1 MRVLCTLSHRYVCVL
16 RLINIF
22 VISFQSIYAG
32 YDCVSV
38 YVRLP
43 GLYKSWS
50 MVAYLDH
57 TFMRLLCAL
66 SRQYVCVL
74 RLVNILMTNLQ
85 SISVDY
91 DCVSVYMHLPGLYK
105 SWSMVAYL
113 DHPFMRLLC
122 ALSRQY
128 VCVLRLVNIFVIS
141 FQSIYASYDCVSVYI
156 RLPGLYKSWSMVVY
170 LDHTFM
176 RLLCG
181 LSHRYV
187 CVLRLVNIL
196 MINLQSISASYD
208 CVSVYVRLP
217 GLYKS

>member
-1 MRVLCTLSHRYVCVL
+1 MRLVNILMANLQSISVDYDCVSVYMHLPGLYKSWSMVAYSDLIFMRVLCTLSHRYVCVL

-38 YVRLP
+38 YVR
-43 GLYKSWS
+43 
-50 MVAYLDH
+50 
-57 TFMRLLCAL
+57 
-66 SRQYVCVL
+66 
-74 RLVNILMTNLQ
+74 
-85 SISVDY
+85 
-91 DCVSVYMHLPGLYK
+91 LPGLYK